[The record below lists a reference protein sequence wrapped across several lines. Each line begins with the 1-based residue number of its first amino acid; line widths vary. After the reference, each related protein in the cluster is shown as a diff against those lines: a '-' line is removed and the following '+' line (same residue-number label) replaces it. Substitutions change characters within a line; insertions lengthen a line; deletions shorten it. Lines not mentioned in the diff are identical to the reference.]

1 MENRRL
7 PIYALLGVPKIWRY
21 DGYSLEFLALQN
33 GGYVP
38 IENSLSFP
46 TLPAFIIVEYVQK
59 RSPLGESKTLKDFR
73 EWMRANYS
81 QQGEV

>member
-1 MENRRL
+1 MPE
-7 PIYALLGVPKIWRY
+7 VWRY

-46 TLPAFIIVEYVQK
+46 ILPAAIIVEYVQK
-59 RSPLGESKTLKDFR
+59 RSLLGESKTLKDFR
-73 EWMRANYS
+73 GWMRANYS
-81 QQGEV
+81 QQGKV